1 MAKLDP
7 ELLHKITR
15 RGVAEIIPEAE
26 FIARLEE
33 GKPRS
38 EAVWFLCGVLILN
51 PRTVNAANPATARQ
65 SGIQPAASRVGLWN
79 SS

>member
-7 ELLHKITR
+7 ELQRKITR

-33 GKPRS
+33 GKP
-38 EAVWFLCGVLILN
+38 L
-51 PRTVNAANPATARQ
+51 
-65 SGIQPAASRVGLWN
+65 
-79 SS
+79 